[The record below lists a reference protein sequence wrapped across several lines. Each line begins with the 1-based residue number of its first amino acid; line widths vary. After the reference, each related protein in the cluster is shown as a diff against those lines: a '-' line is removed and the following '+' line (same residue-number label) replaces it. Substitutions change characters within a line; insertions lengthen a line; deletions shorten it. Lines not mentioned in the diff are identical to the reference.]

1 MSIDLIM
8 QILQWLIPVGS
19 AGTVIGCIFYRD
31 LRKAREAKEKND
43 IYKDM
48 YDNISG
54 TLIELQNENKRL
66 YKAVRQ
72 LNQTIQKA
80 TSCPHFASCPMRDEL
95 QKSERIDTNA
105 PFRQPAKHKKSRAD
119 PDACSSGYR
128 GNEDTGSE
136 VNDASYGAGYSTRS
150 GRATVNV
157 RRTDDG
163 DIEVTAICDSLARQ
177 VIILEEELTRIRNE
191 TGKEEKPPGVVREP
205 TGWQWF
211 QIWTGRIAVICL
223 ILIVI
228 KRRFYKTKK

>member
-8 QILQWLIPVGS
+8 QVLQWLVPVGS

-95 QKSERIDTNA
+95 QKSERIDSGTS
-105 PFRQPAKHKKSRAD
+105 FRQSAKHKKSRAD
-119 PDACSSGYR
+119 PSACSSEYSD
-128 GNEDTGSE
+128 NEDTGSE
-136 VNDASYGAGYSTRS
+136 VDDASGGS
-150 GRATVNV
+150 G
-157 RRTDDG
+157 
-163 DIEVTAICDSLARQ
+163 I
-177 VIILEEELTRIRNE
+177 
-191 TGKEEKPPGVVREP
+191 
-205 TGWQWF
+205 
-211 QIWTGRIAVICL
+211 
-223 ILIVI
+223 
-228 KRRFYKTKK
+228 

>member
-8 QILQWLIPVGS
+8 QLLQWLVPVGS
-19 AGTVIGCIFYRD
+19 AGTVIGGIFYRD

-136 VNDASYGAGYSTRS
+136 VNDASYGS
-150 GRATVNV
+150 G
-157 RRTDDG
+157 
-163 DIEVTAICDSLARQ
+163 I
-177 VIILEEELTRIRNE
+177 
-191 TGKEEKPPGVVREP
+191 
-205 TGWQWF
+205 
-211 QIWTGRIAVICL
+211 
-223 ILIVI
+223 
-228 KRRFYKTKK
+228 

>member
-1 MSIDLIM
+1 
-8 QILQWLIPVGS
+8 
-19 AGTVIGCIFYRD
+19 
-31 LRKAREAKEKND
+31 
-43 IYKDM
+43 M

-136 VNDASYGAGYSTRS
+136 VNDASYGS
-150 GRATVNV
+150 G
-157 RRTDDG
+157 
-163 DIEVTAICDSLARQ
+163 I
-177 VIILEEELTRIRNE
+177 
-191 TGKEEKPPGVVREP
+191 
-205 TGWQWF
+205 
-211 QIWTGRIAVICL
+211 
-223 ILIVI
+223 
-228 KRRFYKTKK
+228 